1 MKNMRHFAAA
11 LCAVVLLCTFAIPAY
26 ASGESWESVEP
37 VTERVEAAV
46 ETPLVSTVEPAT
58 ETADAVTVE
67 PEPVVSAVVTAS
79 DAVTVTGSAAAL
91 SAETAVPSSDE
102 TAAEV
107 DGGTTG
113 GVDWEDQDSEVNT
126 LTPEGQGTVLD
137 SATDDEGKVFFTI
150 TTADESVFYLVI
162 DRQKSEENVYFLNAV
177 TVADL
182 LALAEASGEDL
193 TTAITPVAEPVA
205 DAEPEPE
212 PEPEPEDQS
221 GGNMGLLLMAL
232 TVVAVGGGAGW
243 YFKIYRPGQQ
253 AAASEEEYEPEY
265 DNRYDGVD
273 DGGAEDWEED
283 DA

>member
-11 LCAVVLLCTFAIPAY
+11 LCAVVLLCAFAIPAY
-26 ASGESWESVEP
+26 ASGESWESVEL
-37 VTERVEAAV
+37 VTERVEDSV
-46 ETPLVSTVEPAT
+46 ETPPDSTVEPAT
-58 ETADAVTVE
+58 ETTDTVTVE
-67 PEPVVSAVVTAS
+67 PEPVASAVVTAS
-79 DAVTVTGSAAAL
+79 DAGTITGTAAAL
-91 SAETAVPSSDE
+91 SAETAAPSSE
-102 TAAEV
+102 EAAAEV
-107 DGGTTG
+107 AGGTTG

-137 SATDDEGKVFFTI
+137 SVTDDEGKEFFTI

-162 DRQKSEENVYFLNAV
+162 DLQKTEENVYFLNAV

-193 TTAITPVAEPVA
+193 TTAITPAAEPAA
-205 DAEPEPE
+205 DTEPE

-232 TVVAVGGGAGW
+232 AVMAVGGGAGW

-253 AAASEEEYEPEY
+253 AAASEEYEPEY